1 MSGREFTKVSPA
13 LWASARFNALADRG
27 RLLFLYMLTNQ
38 HINSSGVYRLPDA
51 YAASDIG
58 WNVDDYQA
66 ERAALVAA
74 KMLDYDNSTSEVLIE
89 GWYRH
94 NGPMNDK
101 HAIGTRKFIMAIDS
115 DRLRELAEAAFEE
128 ADQRRLADQEAKAIA
143 RQARH
148 AANDQEKTLAS
159 VVGPAA
165 ASRLA
170 STSYMRGKG

>member
-13 LWASARFNALADRG
+13 VWASVRFKTLSDRG
-27 RLLFLYMLTNQ
+27 RLLYLYMLTNQ

-51 YAASDIG
+51 YAASDMG
-58 WNVDDYQA
+58 WNVDDYHA
-66 ERAALVAA
+66 ERAALVGA
-74 KMLDYDNSTSEVLIE
+74 KMLDYDTDTSEVLIE
-89 GWYRH
+89 RWYRH

-115 DRLRELAEAAFEE
+115 DRLRELAEVAFVE
-128 ADQRRLADQEAKAIA
+128 ADQRRIADQEAKALA
-143 RQARH
+143 RQARQ

-165 ASRLA
+165 ARLA